1 MAEDKYGEKRAAIL
15 AQSVEQRHEPRWGY
29 FGYTGPLAIG
39 DNSLAPST
47 ARKPPPAEDAGEPIR
62 NVLTQPPKK
71 GATPDVYFSFEPP
84 LCLGDLYI
92 DPMLR
97 TKRPK
102 CKPVDPEMMFKPP
115 GKVKYSINKLGYEY
129 IPHQNNLRDPQ
140 AMHDKYKDYT
150 GPKNF
155 FTSPQKKGGGGIL
168 TPGVLFGDG
177 EDRKMYE
184 HMADDYDAPRKQRQK
199 ELEIHRSK
207 LQEQQFKSMCY
218 GNRTFQN
225 DIEAFHN
232 DQPCGIPR
240 EKKAENYNAY
250 PHEMPFKPSNPAKS
264 GKSGGFGGEPFPEHI
279 PDPIPQPTG
288 RKPPPPEDA
297 PPSFRTGCPSKV
309 TNPMPS
315 VATSLRNL
323 RADFPRS
330 FVRPTL

>member
-1 MAEDKYGEKRAAIL
+1 MAEDKFAEKRAAIFS
-15 AQSVEQRHEPRWGY
+15 ASIENRHEPKWGY

-47 ARKPPPAEDAGEPIR
+47 TRKPPADEGAEPIR
-62 NVLTQPPKK
+62 NILTSQPKK

-84 LCLGDLYI
+84 LCLGDLYV

-102 CKPVDPEMMFKPP
+102 CKPVDPEMMFKPA
-115 GKVKYSINKLGYEY
+115 GKVKYSTNKLGYEY
-129 IPHQNNLRDPQ
+129 IPHQNNLRDPL

-155 FTSPQKKGGGGIL
+155 FTSPPKKGGGGVL

-177 EDRKMYE
+177 DERKLYE
-184 HMADDYDAPRKQRQK
+184 HMADDYDAPRKQRLA
-199 ELEIHRSK
+199 ELADHRGK
-207 LQEQQFKSMCY
+207 LQEQQFKSMSY
-218 GNRTFQN
+218 GNRTFIG
-225 DIEAFHN
+225 DSETYHN

-250 PHEMPFKPSNPAKS
+250 PHEMAFKPSNPSKK
-264 GKSGGFGGEPFPEHI
+264 GQTGGLEPFPEHM
-279 PDPIPQPTG
+279 PDPVPAPPG
-288 RKPPPPEDA
+288 RRPPAAEDA
-297 PPSFRTGCPSKV
+297 PPAWRPGCPQKV

-315 VATSLRNL
+315 VATHLRNL
-323 RADFPRS
+323 RSDHPRS
-330 FVRPTL
+330 FVRPVL